1 VRFGVTTL
9 PTAPWE
15 ELLRRWRELDELGFE
30 TIWVPDQV
38 VPRPGLRWLEAWTC
52 LGAMATVTTR
62 ARVGPLV
69 SPVALRNPAVL
80 AKAAVT
86 LDHASGGRAELGLGA
101 GGHPLDHEKAGVER
115 WPPAERDRRFREFVG
130 RVEERLVDPDLAP
143 PPLQER
149 VPLTIGG
156 FSEPTLR
163 LAAEHAARWSSY
175 GGDGAEPD
183 AAAAAARRHNAL
195 LERFCEELG
204 RDARTLVRS
213 ILLGYLWVRETPWRS
228 ESAFRETVE
237 RWREAGMDEI
247 VFVHPPHAAM
257 PEGAVEPGLF
267 EHVAREV
274 MPTLA

>member
-38 VPRPGLRWLEAWTC
+38 LPRPGLRWLEAWTC
-52 LGAMATVTTR
+52 LGAMATVTSR
-62 ARVGPLV
+62 ARLGPLV

-86 LDHASGGRAELGLGA
+86 LDHATGGRAELGLGA

-115 WPPAERDRRFREFVG
+115 WPRRERDRRFREFVE
-130 RVEERLVDPDLAP
+130 RVEELLGDPDLAP

-149 VPLTIGG
+149 VPVTIGG
-156 FSEPTLR
+156 FAEPTLR
-163 LAAEHAARWSSY
+163 LAAERAARWSSY
-175 GGDGAEPD
+175 GGEGAEPEE
-183 AAAAAARRHNAL
+183 AAAAAQRHNAL
-195 LERFCEELG
+195 LDRFCEELG
-204 RDARTLVRS
+204 RDPRTLVRS

-228 ESAFRETVE
+228 EAAFRETVE
-237 RWREAGMDEI
+237 RWREAGMDEV

-257 PEGAVEPGLF
+257 PEGSVEPGLF